1 MLSLRLNCSR
11 CSAAQAATWR
21 QSSAARVRLPL
32 GALGSIP
39 TRSRTGRF
47 ILNSDFLLHD
57 VGTGDGIPI
66 ALVEH
71 FGRKRIEKGMRE
83 LEASRAPQKQSSAKQ
98 ERPGTNAARAN
109 GLRCSKEKSAPIYC
123 GTPCARA
130 TSSGLCPLG
139 TAIAFAPDARWCIG
153 PTQ

>member
-21 QSSAARVRLPL
+21 QSSAARVRLPS

-39 TRSRTGRF
+39 THSRTGRF
-47 ILNSDFLLHD
+47 ILTAISCSTTWARETESRLLWLS
-57 VGTGDGIPI
+57 T
-66 ALVEH
+66 LV
-71 FGRKRIEKGMRE
+71 
-83 LEASRAPQKQSSAKQ
+83 ASESRRGCANWKHRAPQKQSSAKQ
-98 ERPGTNAARAN
+98 ERPRTNAARAN
-109 GLRCSKEKSAPIYC
+109 RLRCSKEKSAPIYC
-123 GTPCARA
+123 GTPCACA